1 MNNLKQLP
9 LHAFHLGNG
18 AKITSFAG
26 WEMPL
31 SYGSSVKEHMMVRE
45 NLGIFDVSH
54 MGELIVKG
62 PQSVQFL
69 NYALTNNFSD
79 MLDGQAMYTLMC
91 NDNGGVIDDLI
102 VYRFSSEKFFLCVNA
117 ANVDKDYSHL
127 NNIRKS
133 FDCEELDV
141 SDQYGLIAIQ
151 GPQSTKFLEETLQ
164 ENFSDIPRMHFVQK
178 SFLNHLSLVART
190 GYTGEDG
197 FELFLPIEI
206 IYEFANLITSSF
218 SEESNAWVGLAARD
232 SLRLEAGFCL
242 HGNEIS
248 ENISPIE
255 ARLLWAVSFE
265 KLDFIGKSK
274 LNIQKDNSDY
284 GHVLHYEA
292 LHRRIPRQ
300 GDIIYLEGSVA
311 GKVLSGGY
319 SPLIKKP
326 IGTAYVQKDYISL
339 KQNGL
344 WNADVAGSLVPLQF
358 AAPVLKRRN

>member
-9 LHAFHLGNG
+9 LHAFHLGNS

-45 NLGIFDVSH
+45 NLGFFDVSH
-54 MGELIVKG
+54 MGEIIVEG
-62 PQSVQFL
+62 PQSLHFL
-69 NYALTNNFSD
+69 NYVLTNNFSD
-79 MLDGQAMYTLMC
+79 MSDGQAMYTLMC
-91 NDNGGVIDDLI
+91 NDDGGVLDDLI

-117 ANVDKDYSHL
+117 ANVDKDYLHL
-127 NNIRKS
+127 NSIKKS
-133 FDCEELDV
+133 FDCDVLDV
-141 SDQYGLIAIQ
+141 SDKYGLIAIQ
-151 GPQSTKFLEETLQ
+151 GPKSIRFLEEILQ
-164 ENFSDIPRMHFVQK
+164 EKFSEIPRMHFVQK
-178 SFLNHLSLVART
+178 SFFNHLCLVART

-197 FELFLPIEI
+197 FEIFLPIEI
-206 IYEFANLITSSF
+206 INEFANLISSSF
-218 SEESNAWVGLAARD
+218 SEKSNAWVGLAARD

-248 ENISPIE
+248 ENISPVE
-255 ARLLWAVSFE
+255 ARLLWAVSFD

-274 LNIQKDNSDY
+274 LEIQKDNSDY
-284 GHVLHYEA
+284 GKVLHYEA

-300 GDIIYLEGSVA
+300 GDNIYFEESIA

-326 IGTAYVQKDYISL
+326 IGTAYVQKDYISF
-339 KQNGL
+339 KQKGS
-344 WNADVAGSLVPLQF
+344 WNADLSGNMIPINF
-358 AAPVLKRRN
+358 TAPVLKKMI